1 MKILDITFSTV
12 LITCKR
18 SSRLWDREDF
28 QNYYR
33 FNNDIDIVDLWSGE
47 NKILEIIN
55 EGLLKIN
62 TIKKPYR
69 IISIAH
75 LKPGA
80 FFNDIVFD
88 TDDEIL
94 ALLQTRSESQINNHK
109 RSTLSSLTDKQQ
121 VQSYWDDQKAVHQ
134 VFIKDQLKNLFSTK

>member
-1 MKILDITFSTV
+1 MKLLNITFSTV
-12 LITCKR
+12 LLTCKK
-18 SSRLWDREDF
+18 SSRLWDKEDF

-33 FNNDIDIVDLWSGE
+33 FNNDIDIVDLWSSD
-47 NKILEIIN
+47 NKILEILN

-75 LKPGA
+75 LKPNV
-80 FFNDIVFD
+80 FFNDVTFD

-94 ALLQTRSESQINNHK
+94 ALLQTRSISQINNHK
-109 RSTLSSLTDKQQ
+109 RSLTNEQQ
-121 VQSYWDDQKAVHQ
+121 IQSYWADQKAIHQ